1 MTRGKEAVAGAGF
14 VGEDGLGN
22 FYVWVQVEKPP
33 VRPENVRLGVL
44 KLSREG
50 KLLGSLFVPESDYF
64 AMYSPKFFDVGRD
77 GSIYQVI
84 PAEEFLKVRVWAL
97 R

>member
-1 MTRGKEAVAGAGF
+1 M
-14 VGEDGLGN
+14 
-22 FYVWVQVEKPP
+22 WVQVQKPP
-33 VRPENVRLGVL
+33 VFRLEKSRPPEDVRLGVL
-44 KLSREG
+44 KFSEKG
-50 KLLGSLFVPESDYF
+50 KPLDVLFVSDDDYF
-64 AMYSPKFFDVGRD
+64 AYIPKFFDVGRD